1 MEVLNSAAPGVFAK
15 VDETNVVN
23 DSIVIGEI
31 TREKIKSVLVYMESG
46 KAPGFNNITTNLLKA
61 GTDITVNILHGL
73 FNTIGEGER
82 VLEYWT
88 KQLIIKLPKNLIGI
102 TLMPIVAKVLG
113 RVLIRRIVAGTDT
126 ELRK

>member
-31 TREKIKSVLVYMESG
+31 TREKIKSALVDMESD
-46 KAPGFNNITTNLLKA
+46 KAPGINNITANFLKA
-61 GTDITVNILHGL
+61 DTDITVNILHGL

>member
-31 TREKIKSVLVYMESG
+31 TREKIKSALVDMESD
-46 KAPGFNNITTNLLKA
+46 KAPGINNITANFLKA
-61 GTDITVNILHGL
+61 DTDITVNILHGL
-73 FNTIGEGER
+73 VNTIGEGER

-88 KQLIIKLPKNLIGI
+88 KQLTIKLPKNLIGI